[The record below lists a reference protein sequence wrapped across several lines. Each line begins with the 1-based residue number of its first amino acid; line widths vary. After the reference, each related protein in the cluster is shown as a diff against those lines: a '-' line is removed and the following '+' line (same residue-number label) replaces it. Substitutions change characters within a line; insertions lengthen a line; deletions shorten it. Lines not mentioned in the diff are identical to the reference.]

1 MICSESLGVAM
12 ETAICM
18 DGFSVGS
25 ISTRH
30 LCASHGFVHSHIMSV
45 SSSDETC
52 SCNHATEI
60 YRVDRQF
67 FFTTMDRQLK
77 SIGPHTASY
86 YLTIDLRSLH
96 AV

>member
-1 MICSESLGVAM
+1 VIFSESLGVAM

-67 FFTTMDRQLK
+67 FFFYNYGSTVEKHWSAHGFVL
-77 SIGPHTASY
+77 PY
-86 YLTIDLRSLH
+86 Y
-96 AV
+96 